1 MTPSL
6 GTWERVNADV
16 ADKGRSKLV
25 WERQGDSI
33 TDRLLVVAMTFKGQL
48 SSQQYETC
56 H

>member
-33 TDRLLVVAMTFKGQL
+33 TEAVSGCNDIQGSAVQPTI
-48 SSQQYETC
+48 
-56 H
+56 